1 MGLEGASA
9 SEAIRNWV
17 RSARLSP
24 RAGVGS
30 LRPRG
35 RGRGGKGRGAG
46 WLRSPGREGIRLAAL
61 GIQALEFFEGAV
73 VVAVGGIDA
82 ALEAGELL
90 ATVVEAQAHEALRVR
105 FPDLR
110 FLHFALPELGFGLAE
125 AAEEPLAIDEGIDQ
139 EALLGGGGLPTL
151 LVFGGEGLEIGGVLA
166 ANDLRFGV
174 NAGLDGVEAGDG
186 LALDGARAG
195 GFLCVETIRFD
206 LLDGGHK
213 RKGQAGPGS
222 GLACPAYRVARG
234 VGGGGGLVRVSD

>member
-1 MGLEGASA
+1 
-9 SEAIRNWV
+9 
-17 RSARLSP
+17 
-24 RAGVGS
+24 
-30 LRPRG
+30 
-35 RGRGGKGRGAG
+35 
-46 WLRSPGREGIRLAAL
+46 
-61 GIQALEFFEGAV
+61 V

-110 FLHFALPELGFGLAE
+110 FLHFALPELSFGLAE

-139 EALLGGGGLPTL
+139 EALLGGGWLPAL

-186 LALDGARAG
+186 LALDGAWAG
-195 GFLCVETIRFD
+195 GFLSVETIRFD
-206 LLDGGHK
+206 LLNGGHK
-213 RKGQAGPGS
+213 KKGTGGS
-222 GLACPAYRVARG
+222 GERV
-234 VGGGGGLVRVSD
+234 GLSCLIG

>member
-1 MGLEGASA
+1 MRVGGLAGF
-9 SEAIRNWV
+9 
-17 RSARLSP
+17 ARL
-24 RAGVGS
+24 AG
-30 LRPRG
+30 R
-35 RGRGGKGRGAG
+35 
-46 WLRSPGREGIRLAAL
+46 GIRLAAL

-82 ALEAGELL
+82 ALEAGKLL
-90 ATVVEAQAHEALRVR
+90 ATVVEAQAQEALRVR

-139 EALLGGGGLPTL
+139 EALLGGSGLPTL

-206 LLDGGHK
+206 LLNGGHK
-213 RKGQAGPGS
+213 KKGTGGPGERG
-222 GLACPAYRVARG
+222 GLSCLQG
-234 VGGGGGLVRVSD
+234 SKGGGGRRGIGARKLLRGMGMGILRRL